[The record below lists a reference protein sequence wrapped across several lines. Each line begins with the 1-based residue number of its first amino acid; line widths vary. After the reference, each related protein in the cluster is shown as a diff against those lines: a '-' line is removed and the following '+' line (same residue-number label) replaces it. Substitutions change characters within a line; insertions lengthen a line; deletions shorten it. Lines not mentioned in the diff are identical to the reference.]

1 MDMEVLKM
9 LAQYGLGGLMAYIGY
24 LLLRPFV
31 EGVVANLS
39 QQTQTLISHNA
50 QAENHHDLTA
60 QLMKELV
67 ESVRKINGKV

>member
-31 EGVVANLS
+31 QGVVASLN
-39 QQTQTLISHNA
+39 QQTQTLIRHDTQAQEHHNNS
-50 QAENHHDLTA
+50 AE
-60 QLMKELV
+60 LMKELV